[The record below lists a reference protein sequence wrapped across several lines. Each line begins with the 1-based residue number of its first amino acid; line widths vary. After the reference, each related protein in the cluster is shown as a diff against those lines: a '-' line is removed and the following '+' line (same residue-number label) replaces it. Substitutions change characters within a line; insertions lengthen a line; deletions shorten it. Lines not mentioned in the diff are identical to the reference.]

1 MAVAVL
7 LGPAPVLV
15 TFKDVAVTF
24 TQEEWGQ
31 LDLAQRAL
39 YREVMLETCRL
50 LASLGNLVPKPDLI
64 HLLEHGQ
71 ELWMVK
77 RHLSQSTC
85 QGDREKYQ
93 TREPTPSQL
102 VLSKGPMFQG
112 SLTQESSRDSRL
124 GQARDQEELLEMQK
138 RHLKPETDSHK
149 DTQTGK
155 MSLDDDGLERDNILP
170 SRVLQKRVLPG
181 DTLPDCDSHGPSKD
195 SMIDEGKNPCE
206 CKECRK
212 GFNRKWNLVRHQRIH
227 TGMKPYECNECGM
240 VFSQSSTLIRHYVIH
255 TGEKPY
261 KCTDC
266 GKTFKR
272 RSYHLMQHLPIHTG
286 EKPYECSECKMAF
299 AHRSTFI
306 RHNRTHTGE
315 KPFEC
320 KECEKAFSNREYLIQ
335 HYIIHTGEKS
345 YDCGECGKAFRC
357 SSELTQHQWIHTG
370 EKTCECI
377 QCGKAFHWSANLIQ
391 HSVIHTG
398 ETSYKCIECGKA
410 FRHRSHLIQHN
421 QVHTSEKP
429 CGCSNVARPS
439 SATLS
444 FILGFTLV
452 PILLSAETV
461 GKPFVTALS

>member
-1 MAVAVL
+1 MAAAAL
-7 LGPAPVLV
+7 LGPAQVLV

-24 TQEEWGQ
+24 TQEEWGL
-31 LDLAQRAL
+31 LDLAQRTL
-39 YREVMLETCRL
+39 YREVMLESCRL
-50 LASLGNLVPKPDLI
+50 LASLGHLVPRPDLI

-77 RHLSQSTC
+77 RHVSQSTC
-85 QGDREKYQ
+85 PGEREKHQ
-93 TREPTPSQL
+93 TGEPAPSQL
-102 VLSKGPMFQG
+102 VLSKGAMFQG
-112 SLTQESSRDSRL
+112 SLTQESSRISRL
-124 GQARDQEELLEMQK
+124 GQARGREGLWEMQK
-138 RHLKPETDSHK
+138 RHLKPETDSHE
-149 DTQTGK
+149 DTLPGK
-155 MSLDDDGLERDNILP
+155 MSCEDDGLGRDDTLLP
-170 SRVLQKRVLPG
+170 RVLQERVPPG
-181 DTLPDCDSHGPSKD
+181 DVLHACDSYGPGKD
-195 SMIDEGKNPCE
+195 SVIREGKSPYE

-227 TGMKPYECNECGM
+227 TGTKPYECNECGK

-261 KCTDC
+261 KCTEC

-272 RSYHLMQHLPIHTG
+272 RSYLMQHLPVHTG

-335 HYIIHTGEKS
+335 HYIIHTGEKP

-357 SSELTQHQWIHTG
+357 SSELMQHQRIHTG
-370 EKTCECI
+370 EKPYECI
-377 QCGKAFHWSANLIQ
+377 QCGKAFHRSANLIQ

-398 ETSYKCIECGKA
+398 ETPYKCIECGKA
-410 FRHRSHLIQHN
+410 FRRRSHLIQHR
-421 QVHTSEKP
+421 QVHT
-429 CGCSNVARPS
+429 
-439 SATLS
+439 
-444 FILGFTLV
+444 
-452 PILLSAETV
+452 
-461 GKPFVTALS
+461 